1 MVAFP
6 VVFYFDF
13 NTKSI
18 LGSQGHS
25 ARIAESTGENSSA
38 FFVHQGNESAA
49 VRMLCRFLNSAG
61 CFIYARDGESES
73 GRTRFYH

>member
-6 VVFYFDF
+6 AVFHIDF
-13 NTKSI
+13 NTKNI

-38 FFVHQGNESAA
+38 FFVHQGDESTAI
-49 VRMLCRFLNSAG
+49 RMMDRVGF
-61 CFIYARDGESES
+61 
-73 GRTRFYH
+73 RT